1 MTETALTT
9 ALNMSYMAE
18 NLAMFGI
25 VVGVA
30 LLLAGIGFV
39 VLALVVLGVR
49 VPRKLEVPAAE
60 TAQAVPSV

>member
-1 MTETALTT
+1 
-9 ALNMSYMAE
+9 
-18 NLAMFGI
+18 

-49 VPRKLEVPAAE
+49 VTRKLEVPAAE
-60 TAQAVPSV
+60 TTQAVPSV